1 MLWVKQ
7 KTAPKRRNWPGA
19 EASPESESG
28 ARRNGGTPGTWEA
41 LQPPTELVMG
51 RSRKT
56 VLACCGVP
64 PVARSEESARGRYSQ
79 AKETKCGG
87 KGCRE
92 SEQSVVAMKAGN

>member
-7 KTAPKRRNWPGA
+7 KAEPKRRNWPGA

-28 ARRNGGTPGTWEA
+28 ARSNGGTPGTWEA
-41 LQPPTELVMG
+41 LQPPIEIVMG

-56 VLACCGVP
+56 VLACHDVSR
-64 PVARSEESARGRYSQ
+64 VARSEQSARGRYRQ
-79 AKETKCGG
+79 AKETKRGA